1 MGLDRRRSV
10 ECPAGKWTTIISNF
24 SIGAS
29 RKYTVAFVPEAD
41 EDVSGR
47 YEERRYRLI
56 LPGKP
61 SSGRLVPLM
70 EFCRNRADTFYRVRV
85 RPEDDIRALL
95 ERGDENENAR
105 D

>member
-1 MGLDRRRSV
+1 MNRRSTV
-10 ECPAGKWTTIISNF
+10 ECPAGKWTTIISGF

-29 RKYTVAFVPEAD
+29 RTYTVAFIPKSD

-47 YEERRYRLI
+47 YEEKRYLLI

-70 EFCRNRADTFYRVRV
+70 EFRRNRADTFYRVRV
-85 RPEDDIRALL
+85 RPEDDIRAQFK
-95 ERGDENENAR
+95 RGDENENAPN
-105 D
+105 

>member
-1 MGLDRRRSV
+1 MGLNRRSSV
-10 ECPAGKWTTIISNF
+10 ECPAGKWTTIISSF

-29 RKYTVAFVPEAD
+29 RKYTVAFIPESD

-47 YEERRYRLI
+47 YEEKRYKYI

-61 SSGRLVPLM
+61 SSGRLVSLM
-70 EFCRNRADTFYRVRV
+70 EFRRDRSDTFYRVRV
-85 RPEDDIRALL
+85 RPEADIRA
-95 ERGDENENAR
+95 RFKQGDENER